1 MEFIS
6 SHEKRIRAQAANGSL
21 SHAWLVLGG
30 TDEGRAELA
39 RFIAAALICPSRTP
53 PCGECA
59 HCRKLSKGIH
69 PDLIRVEKESD
80 KRELVVGQIREI
92 VRDAYVMPNEAPRKV
107 YLIENAEDMNLGA
120 QNALLKILEE
130 PPARSA
136 FILTAQ
142 NPSAIIDTVRSRCTE
157 LFSGDSEL
165 SAAENNY
172 SLPIAEAFRE
182 RDELKV
188 ASLAFALEKSKLDR
202 ESFDEVLSSL
212 SLIFAQFAEKSA
224 SSEERARLY
233 AAIDCV
239 DELLS
244 RRVSNNTGAAHT
256 AGALAV
262 RLNRV
267 NKSSV

>member
-6 SHEKRIRAQAANGSL
+6 SHEKRIRAQAAKGSL
-21 SHAWLVLGG
+21 SHAWLVVGG
-30 TDEGRAELA
+30 AQEERAELA
-39 RFIAAALICPSRTP
+39 RFIVSALLCPSEAP
-53 PCGECA
+53 PCGECQ
-59 HCRKLSKGIH
+59 HCRKLAKGIH
-69 PDLIRVEKESD
+69 PDLIRVEKQGD

-107 YLIENAEDMNLGA
+107 YLIEDAEDMNAAA

-142 NPSAIIDTVRSRCTE
+142 NPSAILDTVRSRCTE

-165 SAAENNY
+165 SAVEENY
-172 SLPIAEAFRE
+172 SLPIAEAFRA
-182 RDELKV
+182 RDELAL
-188 ASLAFALEKSKLDR
+188 ASAAFALEKTKLDR

-224 SSEERARLY
+224 SREERTRLY
-233 AAIDCV
+233 AAIDCA

-262 RLNRV
+262 RLNRLNRPV
-267 NKSSV
+267 